1 MLSNL
6 NCNLLQF
13 LINYYINT
21 FFLLFILYDNDLF
34 FMIITNKIYFKSM
47 QFDHKDKLIFNI

>member
-21 FFLLFILYDNDLF
+21 FICLF
-34 FMIITNKIYFKSM
+34 FMIMIYFFMIIINKIYFKSM